1 MPTIPAM
8 CTWLENT
15 HLGLGISQSIWIFP
29 AIEMFHMFGIV
40 VLVGATTIL
49 DLRLMGVMLRDEPV
63 SKLAESALRWAWIS
77 FIIMVVTGGLMFV
90 SEATKCYNS
99 SAFRLKMVMM
109 VLASVNALIFHSFAY
124 RRVNCWEVGETPFAA
139 KFAGGLSILFWFG
152 IVGAGRWIAFA

>member
-1 MPTIPAM
+1 MPAVPAI

-15 HLGLGISQSIWIFP
+15 RLGLGISQSIWIFP

-40 VLVGATTIL
+40 LLVGATSIL
-49 DLRLMGVMLRDEPV
+49 DLRLLGVMLRNEPV
-63 SKLAESALRWAWIS
+63 SKLAQAALRWAWIS

-99 SAFRLKMVMM
+99 PAFRVKMIMM
-109 VLASVNALIFHSFAY
+109 VLAGLNALIFHSFAY
-124 RRVNCWEVGETPFAA
+124 RSVNCWEVGDTPFAA
-139 KFAGGLSILFWFG
+139 KFAGALSILFWFG